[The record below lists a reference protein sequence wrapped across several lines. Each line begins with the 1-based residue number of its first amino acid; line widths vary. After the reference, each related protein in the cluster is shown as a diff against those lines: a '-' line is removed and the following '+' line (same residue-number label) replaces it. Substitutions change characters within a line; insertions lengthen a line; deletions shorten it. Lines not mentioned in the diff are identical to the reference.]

1 MMRKLNKLFEKV
13 FIISFISFIIFTSG
27 FLISLFIIP
36 FLHSPV
42 KEPHLQISIYDDSDF
57 EKYNF
62 PGSGTE
68 SDPYLIENYSYQ
80 EQGLFKISIFGVSK
94 CFIIRNNIILSQSSD
109 EGIRIG
115 NVPKNVSII
124 NNVVYGP
131 TYMHDFEAGIS
142 IYNLNECKII
152 NNTVI
157 SKEYGIKVWYSSNCS
172 LQNNRLIKN
181 GRPIDIRYSS
191 HIDIENNY
199 LKYDE
204 SLSGYYTEDALY
216 VKNSEY
222 VSVKGNQIY
231 KGWLFFSDDSIKT
244 ATIEDNYINGVKI
257 GFFKNLTDFSLNSTT
272 EFGQL
277 LLADCTNCSFFNL
290 NLSDVNVAIGIY
302 NSSFITCSNC
312 NLSNNVNAGL
322 YIYDSINITISQSS
336 FFGNYYGTRVIYS
349 NLRFLD
355 NVFQNNLYGV
365 YISNSNCMFVN
376 NSFIDNVYHD
386 ISTYDY

>member
-1 MMRKLNKLFEKV
+1 MMRKLNKFFEKV
-13 FIISFISFIIFTSG
+13 FIVSFISFIIFTSG
-27 FLISLFIIP
+27 FLISLSIIP
-36 FLHSPV
+36 FLHPTV
-42 KEPHLQISIYDDSDF
+42 KTPHLSIIIYDDSDF

-62 PGSGTE
+62 PGTGTE
-68 SDPYLIENYSYQ
+68 SDPYLIENFTYQ
-80 EQGLFKISIFGVSK
+80 KQGLSQIYIFGVNK
-94 CFIIRNNIILSQSSD
+94 YFIIRNNILISD
-109 EGIRIG
+109 RAEEAIRIG
-115 NVPKNVSII
+115 NVPVNISII
-124 NNVVYGP
+124 NNVIYGF
-131 TYMHDFEAGIS
+131 TYIHDFEVGIS
-142 IYNLNECKII
+142 IYNLNKCKIF

-191 HIDIENNY
+191 QIDIENNY
-199 LKYDE
+199 LKYDD
-204 SLSGYYTEDALY
+204 SLSGYYTKDALY

-222 VSVKGNQIY
+222 VSVKGNQMY

-244 ATIEDNYINGVKI
+244 ATIEDNYINGMKI

-277 LLADCTNCSFFNL
+277 LLADCTNCSFYNL

-312 NLSNNVNAGL
+312 NLSNNVIAGL

-336 FFGNYYGTRVIYS
+336 FFGNYIGTRVKYS
-349 NLRFLD
+349 TVQFLD
-355 NVFQNNLYGV
+355 NVFQNNSYGV
-365 YISNSNCMFVN
+365 YISNSNCTFVN

-386 ISTYDY
+386 IYTYDY